1 MPQMHWYSKTEKSRF
16 FSLPLDTSQFQND
29 KSIVRQKKEEKMANT
44 NQEENPLM
52 RNPEYKRLANEKNKL
67 VKQMTFMEQR
77 LEKYAYALNDKD
89 IQQIQQA
96 SRNAAR

>member
-1 MPQMHWYSKTEKSRF
+1 
-16 FSLPLDTSQFQND
+16 
-29 KSIVRQKKEEKMANT
+29 MANT

-67 VKQMTFMEQR
+67 VKQMTFMELR

-89 IQQIQQA
+89 IHQIQQA

>member
-1 MPQMHWYSKTEKSRF
+1 
-16 FSLPLDTSQFQND
+16 
-29 KSIVRQKKEEKMANT
+29 
-44 NQEENPLM
+44 
-52 RNPEYKRLANEKNKL
+52 
-67 VKQMTFMEQR
+67 MTFMEQR